1 MISNEREG
9 IMGAAAQERRN
20 AGKRKKRIIALEF
33 PGQGLQASW
42 KLGIFLFQVSSWRLD
57 LNRSRDSVWLGGDS
71 EFFFRKK

>member
-57 LNRSRDSVWLGGDS
+57 LNRALVIPSGWGGIPN
-71 EFFFRKK
+71 FFRKK